1 MILEISIVVKNGLTL
16 LLVIHTGKS
25 INYGFTKYDLFLFL
39 FLFAEERRCAV
50 FLISETETETTQMSK
65 P

>member
-39 FLFAEERRCAV
+39 FAEERRCAV